1 MSSGIGEAP
10 SQDAEAPP
18 APAVGGGAGG
28 GAGAG
33 AGMGSGSDGKTG
45 DAAESS
51 ATLAMIG
58 EVGNLG
64 LGEDEADEEPP
75 PPLPGRDAVDSP
87 PPLPSR
93 DAVLSGATSEGDG
106 KEGDGGSSSSSG
118 KVDDGD
124 VDSDGTPR
132 RSCTVVEAFEADDD
146 DQLTVAVGDQ
156 LTILDE
162 EFGDWLLV
170 QDALGMVG
178 QVPSDCVV
186 LVMPPRPSSGA
197 VEAP

>member
-45 DAAESS
+45 DAVESS

-64 LGEDEADEEPP
+64 LGEDDADEED
-75 PPLPGRDAVDSP
+75 DADWV
-87 PPLPSR
+87 
-93 DAVLSGATSEGDG
+93 TSDED
-106 KEGDGGSSSSSG
+106 EA
-118 KVDDGD
+118 
-124 VDSDGTPR
+124 SDG
-132 RSCTVVEAFEADDD
+132 EN
-146 DQLTVAVGDQ
+146 
-156 LTILDE
+156 
-162 EFGDWLLV
+162 
-170 QDALGMVG
+170 DAE
-178 QVPSDCVV
+178 D
-186 LVMPPRPSSGA
+186 
-197 VEAP
+197 